1 MMALT
6 IRTERLTLKPL
17 GLDFLLTTHEYSSDI
32 ENTKFMVFLPNDSLE
47 ETANF
52 LLDCEREWQ
61 KEQPSFYEF
70 AIILGGT
77 HIGAVSLY
85 LNDERT
91 EAEFGWIIGKAHW
104 GKGYTL
110 EAARAALDFAVST
123 LGIKEFIAHCDS
135 ENNASERVMQK
146 LGMTLSERNGG
157 RKNRSSDEERIE
169 LKYAMT
175 V

>member
-1 MMALT
+1 MTL
-6 IRTERLTLKPL
+6 RTERLALRPL
-17 GLDFLLTTHEYSSDI
+17 GLEHLMTAHEYSSDI
-32 ENTKFMVFLPNDSLE
+32 ENTKFMMFLPNDSLE

-61 KEQPSFYEF
+61 KEQPMFYEF
-70 AIILGGT
+70 AIILDGV

-85 LNDERT
+85 LNDDRD

-104 GKGYTL
+104 GRGYTL
-110 EAARAALDFAVST
+110 EAARAALDFAVNT
-123 LGIKEFIAHCDS
+123 LGIHQFIAHCDS
-135 ENNASERVMQK
+135 ENTASERVMQK
-146 LGMTLSERNGG
+146 LGMTLAERNGG

-169 LKYAMT
+169 LKYEMT

>member
-1 MMALT
+1 MT
-6 IRTERLTLKPL
+6 IQTERLTLKPL
-17 GLDFLLTTHEYSSDI
+17 GLDYLLTAHEYSSDI
-32 ENTKFMVFLPNDSLE
+32 ENTKFMMFLPNDSLE

-61 KEQPSFYEF
+61 KEQPSYYEF
-70 AIILGGT
+70 AIILEGV

-91 EAEFGWIIGKAHW
+91 EAEFGWIINKAHW

-110 EAARAALDFAVST
+110 EAAKAALQFAVET
-123 LGIKEFIAHCDS
+123 LGIREFIAHCDS
-135 ENNASERVMQK
+135 ENAASERVMQK
-146 LGMTLSERNGG
+146 LGMSLAERNGG
-157 RKNRSSDEERIE
+157 RKNHCSDEERIE

>member
-1 MMALT
+1 MT
-6 IRTERLTLKPL
+6 IQTERLTLKPL
-17 GLDFLLTTHEYSSDI
+17 GLDFLQTTHKYSSDI
-32 ENTKFMVFLPNDSLE
+32 ENTKFMMFLPNDSLE

-70 AIILGGT
+70 AVILEGV

-91 EAEFGWIIGKAHW
+91 EAEFGWIINKAHW
-104 GKGYTL
+104 GKGFST
-110 EAARAALDFAVST
+110 EAARGVFDFAVNA
-123 LGIKEFIAHCDS
+123 LGLRKFIAHCDS
-135 ENNASERVMQK
+135 ENTASARIMQK
-146 LGMTLSERNGG
+146 LGMTLAERNGG
-157 RKNRSSDEERIE
+157 RKNRCSDEERIE
-169 LKYAMT
+169 LKYEMT